1 MNTALILHTL
11 LGLFLL
17 LIPAGALYL
26 LERKMLKSFGLTV
39 FRMVVQLLVLCLMVW
54 ALIRV
59 NRAWLT
65 LLWMLFMAIYSAW
78 IVVRRCKLEWRRL
91 LPAVSI
97 GLFLGALVVGLWIL
111 GLVMPVR
118 VFDARWFVPVMALL
132 TAHTTA
138 MMIRGLSTYVS
149 ALKADE
155 QQYEFL
161 RGNGVSHFQA
171 LRPFLRR
178 SLLSVI
184 SPTITNLTILGLTSM
199 PLLLCGIFLGGLAPI
214 NAFFVMLQMVIGCV
228 SVSVLSLAIT
238 LFLADKSLFD
248 KFGKLMMVLALMATV
263 VACKGNK
270 GVEAA
275 ETTDAQDTN
284 GLYDSMSTARAEA
297 SEPGRQTAKT
307 IVMYEMPAPLKDR
320 PEQILKRKGYTTSYN
335 SRTKT
340 PNWVA
345 WHLTKSH
352 TYGSFQRSQEVF
364 SEDTDIAGG
373 SRATNN
379 DYYNSR
385 YDRGHMCPAGDNKWD
400 QQAMTESFLFTNVCP
415 QNHGLNKYEWNDLE
429 ILCRDWAREY
439 GAVDIVCGP
448 LYSSAGERFRVG
460 GGSQIEQK
468 TIGRNKVWVP
478 NAFFKVVLCRQ
489 GRPKAI
495 GFVYRNEG
503 KKQPMEEAVHSVDE
517 VEAMTGIDFFPAIDD
532 ATEDRIEASAS
543 LSEWQNR

>member
-178 SLLSVI
+178 SLLAVI
-184 SPTITNLTILGLTSM
+184 SPTIANLSVLGLFSM
-199 PLLLCGIFLGGLAPI
+199 PLLLGGIFLGGVAPI
-214 NAFFVMLQMVIGCV
+214 NAFFIMLCMIVGCV
-228 SVSVLSLAIT
+228 SASVLSLAIT

-248 KFGKLMMVLALMATV
+248 KFGKM
-263 VACKGNK
+263 
-270 GVEAA
+270 
-275 ETTDAQDTN
+275 
-284 GLYDSMSTARAEA
+284 
-297 SEPGRQTAKT
+297 
-307 IVMYEMPAPLKDR
+307 
-320 PEQILKRKGYTTSYN
+320 
-335 SRTKT
+335 
-340 PNWVA
+340 
-345 WHLTKSH
+345 
-352 TYGSFQRSQEVF
+352 
-364 SEDTDIAGG
+364 
-373 SRATNN
+373 
-379 DYYNSR
+379 
-385 YDRGHMCPAGDNKWD
+385 
-400 QQAMTESFLFTNVCP
+400 QA
-415 QNHGLNKYEWNDLE
+415 
-429 ILCRDWAREY
+429 I
-439 GAVDIVCGP
+439 
-448 LYSSAGERFRVG
+448 
-460 GGSQIEQK
+460 
-468 TIGRNKVWVP
+468 
-478 NAFFKVVLCRQ
+478 
-489 GRPKAI
+489 
-495 GFVYRNEG
+495 
-503 KKQPMEEAVHSVDE
+503 
-517 VEAMTGIDFFPAIDD
+517 
-532 ATEDRIEASAS
+532 
-543 LSEWQNR
+543 